1 MFKESQ
7 IYLAMVFLKMFLRDF
22 QSMLFNLFFP
32 MAFIGVF
39 LFTGG
44 EPDPIK
50 VGVIDKAQNQLSISF
65 TSLLDQDTTFDVVE
79 GLETELSAKLVD
91 GELIAIV
98 EIPEKF
104 DYENQAGKLNLILDA
119 SQVRQLDG
127 IKDSIEKTLLS
138 IERELRGNEAM
149 FSLEIVDMKA
159 RSQRYIDFLIPG
171 LLAFMLMNLSIAG
184 SGFNLVEYRR
194 RGILKR
200 LFVTPIMPKDFIISI
215 VLARLV
221 IVLIQLSV
229 VLWFA
234 LLVLDIQLTG
244 GLASLYGMIMLGSL
258 VFLCF
263 GFCFGSIAK
272 TQEAIRPLVTSFTF
286 PQLILSG
293 VFFPISSLP
302 EIIQP
307 IAQFLPLSV
316 IASSLRG
323 IANDGLSL
331 LSFDINLLG
340 VLIWLIVS
348 FFLATRYF
356 VWRDVAG

>member
-1 MFKESQ
+1 M
-7 IYLAMVFLKMFLRDF
+7 
-22 QSMLFNLFFP
+22 
-32 MAFIGVF
+32 GV
-39 LFTGG
+39 L
-44 EPDPIK
+44 
-50 VGVIDKAQNQLSISF
+50 DKAQNQLSSSF
-65 TSLLDQDTTFDVVE
+65 TSLLDQDNTFDVVE
-79 GLETELSAKLVD
+79 GLETDLSNQLID

-104 DYENQAGKLNLILDA
+104 DYENQSGKLNLILDA

-138 IERELRGNEAM
+138 IERELRGNKAM

-159 RSQRYIDFLIPG
+159 RPQRYIDFLIPG

-244 GLASLYGMIMLGSL
+244 GLVSLYGMIMLGSL

-263 GFCFGSIAK
+263 GFCFGSVAK

-307 IAQFLPLSV
+307 IAEFLPLSV
-316 IASSLRG
+316 IASSLRS

-331 LSFDINLLG
+331 LSFDLNLLG
-340 VLIWLIVS
+340 VVVWLIVS

-356 VWRDVAG
+356 VWRDVACLLYTSPSPRDRG

>member
-1 MFKESQ
+1 MFTESQ
-7 IYLAMVFLKMFLRDF
+7 IHLAMVFLKMFLRDI

-44 EPDPIK
+44 DPDPIK
-50 VGVIDKAQNQLSISF
+50 VGVLDKAQNQLSSSF
-65 TSLLDQDTTFDVVE
+65 TSLLDQDNTFDVVE
-79 GLETELSAKLVD
+79 GLETDLSTQLID
-91 GELIAIV
+91 GELMAIV

-104 DYENQAGKLNLILDA
+104 DYENQSGKLNLILDA

-159 RSQRYIDFLIPG
+159 RPQRYIDFLIPG

-221 IVLIQLSV
+221 IVLIQLSI

-244 GLASLYGMIMLGSL
+244 GLVSLYGMIMLGSL

-263 GFCFGSIAK
+263 GFCFGSVAK

-307 IAQFLPLSV
+307 IAEFLPLSV

-331 LSFDINLLG
+331 FSFDLNLLG
-340 VLIWLIVS
+340 VVVWLIVS

>member
-1 MFKESQ
+1 MC
-7 IYLAMVFLKMFLRDF
+7 IRD
-22 QSMLFNLFFP
+22 
-32 MAFIGVF
+32 
-39 LFTGG
+39 
-44 EPDPIK
+44 
-50 VGVIDKAQNQLSISF
+50 
-65 TSLLDQDTTFDVVE
+65 
-79 GLETELSAKLVD
+79 
-91 GELIAIV
+91 
-98 EIPEKF
+98 
-104 DYENQAGKLNLILDA
+104 
-119 SQVRQLDG
+119 
-127 IKDSIEKTLLS
+127 
-138 IERELRGNEAM
+138 
-149 FSLEIVDMKA
+149 
-159 RSQRYIDFLIPG
+159 
-171 LLAFMLMNLSIAG
+171 
-184 SGFNLVEYRR
+184 
-194 RGILKR
+194 
-200 LFVTPIMPKDFIISI
+200 
-215 VLARLV
+215 RLV

-244 GLASLYGMIMLGSL
+244 GLVSLYGMIMLGSL

-263 GFCFGSIAK
+263 GFCFGSVAK

-307 IAQFLPLSV
+307 IAEFLPLSV

-331 LSFDINLLG
+331 FSFDLNLLG
-340 VLIWLIVS
+340 VVVWLIVS

>member
-1 MFKESQ
+1 
-7 IYLAMVFLKMFLRDF
+7 
-22 QSMLFNLFFP
+22 

-39 LFTGG
+39 IFTGG

-50 VGVIDKAQNQLSISF
+50 VGVIDRAQNQLSVAFS
-65 TSLLDQDTTFDVVE
+65 SLLEQDETFDIVDGSE
-79 GLETELSAKLVD
+79 SDLSVRLID

-98 EIPEKF
+98 EIPEQF
-104 DYENQAGKLNLILDA
+104 DYENQSGKLNLILDA

-149 FSLEIVDMKA
+149 FALEIVDMKA
-159 RSQRYIDFLIPG
+159 RPQRYIDFLIPG

-200 LFVTPIMPKDFIISI
+200 LFVTPIMPKDFIVSI

-234 LLVLDIQLTG
+234 LLVLDIQLIG

-307 IAQFLPLSV
+307 IAEFLPLSV
-316 IASSLRG
+316 ITSSLRG

-331 LSFDINLLG
+331 LSFDLNLLG
-340 VLIWLIVS
+340 VLIWLIIS
-348 FFLATRYF
+348 FFIATRYF

>member
-1 MFKESQ
+1 M
-7 IYLAMVFLKMFLRDF
+7 
-22 QSMLFNLFFP
+22 
-32 MAFIGVF
+32 
-39 LFTGG
+39 
-44 EPDPIK
+44 
-50 VGVIDKAQNQLSISF
+50 
-65 TSLLDQDTTFDVVE
+65 
-79 GLETELSAKLVD
+79 
-91 GELIAIV
+91 IAIV
-98 EIPEKF
+98 EIPEEF
-104 DYENQAGKLNLILDA
+104 DYENQSGKLNLILDA

-138 IERELRGNEAM
+138 IERELSGNEAM

-159 RSQRYIDFLIPG
+159 RPQRYIDFLIPG

-200 LFVTPIMPKDFIISI
+200 LFVTPIMPKDFIVSI

-244 GLASLYGMIMLGSL
+244 GLVSLYGMIMLGSL

-263 GFCFGSIAK
+263 GFCFGSVAK

-307 IAQFLPLSV
+307 IAEFLPLSV

-331 LSFDINLLG
+331 LSFDLNLLG
-340 VLIWLIVS
+340 VVVWLIVS

>member
-1 MFKESQ
+1 MFTESQ
-7 IYLAMVFLKMFLRDF
+7 IHLAMVFLKMFLRDI

-44 EPDPIK
+44 DPDPIK
-50 VGVIDKAQNQLSISF
+50 VGVLDKAQNQLSSSF
-65 TSLLDQDTTFDVVE
+65 TSLLDQDNTFDVVE
-79 GLETELSAKLVD
+79 GLETNLSAQLID

-98 EIPEKF
+98 EIPEEF
-104 DYENQAGKLNLILDA
+104 DYENQSGKLNLILDA
-119 SQVRQLDG
+119 SQGRQLDG

-159 RSQRYIDFLIPG
+159 RPQRYIDFLIPG

-244 GLASLYGMIMLGSL
+244 GLASLYGMIMLGSF

-263 GFCFGSIAK
+263 GFCFGSVAK

-307 IAQFLPLSV
+307 IAEFLPLSV

-331 LSFDINLLG
+331 LSFDLNLLG
-340 VLIWLIVS
+340 VFVWLILS

>member
-1 MFKESQ
+1 MFTESQ
-7 IYLAMVFLKMFLRDF
+7 IHLAMVFLKMFLRDI

-44 EPDPIK
+44 DPDPIK
-50 VGVIDKAQNQLSISF
+50 VGVLDKAQNQLSSSF
-65 TSLLDQDTTFDVVE
+65 TSLLDQDNTFDVVE
-79 GLETELSAKLVD
+79 GLETDLSNQLID

-104 DYENQAGKLNLILDA
+104 DYENQSGKLNLILDA

-159 RSQRYIDFLIPG
+159 RPQRYIDFLIPG

-244 GLASLYGMIMLGSL
+244 GLVSLYGMIMLGSL

-263 GFCFGSIAK
+263 GFCFGSVAK

-307 IAQFLPLSV
+307 IAEFLPLSV

-331 LSFDINLLG
+331 FSFDLNLLG
-340 VLIWLIVS
+340 VVAWLILS

>member
-1 MFKESQ
+1 MFTESQ
-7 IYLAMVFLKMFLRDF
+7 IHLAMVFLKMFLRDI

-44 EPDPIK
+44 DPDPIK
-50 VGVIDKAQNQLSISF
+50 VGVLDKAQNQLSGSF
-65 TSLLDQDTTFDVVE
+65 TSLLDQDNTFDVVE
-79 GLETELSAKLVD
+79 GLETDLSTQLID

-104 DYENQAGKLNLILDA
+104 DYENQSGKLNLILDA

-159 RSQRYIDFLIPG
+159 RPQRYIDFLIPG

-200 LFVTPIMPKDFIISI
+200 LFVTPITPKDFIISI

-244 GLASLYGMIMLGSL
+244 GLVSLYGMIMLGS
-258 VFLCF
+258 
-263 GFCFGSIAK
+263 
-272 TQEAIRPLVTSFTF
+272 
-286 PQLILSG
+286 
-293 VFFPISSLP
+293 
-302 EIIQP
+302 
-307 IAQFLPLSV
+307 
-316 IASSLRG
+316 
-323 IANDGLSL
+323 
-331 LSFDINLLG
+331 
-340 VLIWLIVS
+340 
-348 FFLATRYF
+348 
-356 VWRDVAG
+356 

>member
-1 MFKESQ
+1 M
-7 IYLAMVFLKMFLRDF
+7 
-22 QSMLFNLFFP
+22 
-32 MAFIGVF
+32 
-39 LFTGG
+39 
-44 EPDPIK
+44 
-50 VGVIDKAQNQLSISF
+50 
-65 TSLLDQDTTFDVVE
+65 
-79 GLETELSAKLVD
+79 
-91 GELIAIV
+91 IAIV

-104 DYENQAGKLNLILDA
+104 DYENQSGKLNLILDA

-159 RSQRYIDFLIPG
+159 RPQRYIDFLIPG

-244 GLASLYGMIMLGSL
+244 GLVSLYGMIMLGSL

-263 GFCFGSIAK
+263 GFCFGSVAK

-307 IAQFLPLSV
+307 IAEILPLSV

-331 LSFDINLLG
+331 LSFDLNLLG
-340 VLIWLIVS
+340 VVVWLIVS

>member
-7 IYLAMVFLKMFLRDF
+7 IHLAMVFLKMFLRDI

-39 LFTGG
+39 IFTGG

-50 VGVIDKAQNQLSISF
+50 VGVIDRAQNQLSVAFS
-65 TSLLDQDTTFDVVE
+65 SLLEQDETFDIVDGSE
-79 GLETELSAKLVD
+79 SDLSVRLID

-98 EIPEKF
+98 EIPEQF
-104 DYENQAGKLNLILDA
+104 DYENQSGKLNLILDA

-149 FSLEIVDMKA
+149 FALEIVDMKA
-159 RSQRYIDFLIPG
+159 RPQRYIDFLIPG

-200 LFVTPIMPKDFIISI
+200 LFVTPIMPKDFIVSI

-234 LLVLDIQLTG
+234 LLVLDIQLIG

-307 IAQFLPLSV
+307 IAEFLPLSV
-316 IASSLRG
+316 ITSSLRG

-331 LSFDINLLG
+331 LSFDLNLLG
-340 VLIWLIVS
+340 VLIWLIIS
-348 FFLATRYF
+348 FFIATRYF

>member
-1 MFKESQ
+1 MFTESQ
-7 IYLAMVFLKMFLRDF
+7 IHLAMVFLKMFLRDI

-44 EPDPIK
+44 DPDPIK
-50 VGVIDKAQNQLSISF
+50 VGVLDKAQNQLSSSF
-65 TSLLDQDTTFDVVE
+65 TSLLDQDNTFDVVE
-79 GLETELSAKLVD
+79 GLETDLSTQLIN
-91 GELIAIV
+91 GELMAIV

-104 DYENQAGKLNLILDA
+104 DYENQSGKLNLILDA

-149 FSLEIVDMKA
+149 FSLQIVDMKA
-159 RSQRYIDFLIPG
+159 RPQRYIDFLIPG

-244 GLASLYGMIMLGSL
+244 GLISLYGMIMLGSL

-263 GFCFGSIAK
+263 GFCFGSVAK

-307 IAQFLPLSV
+307 IAEFLPLSV

-331 LSFDINLLG
+331 LSFDLNLLG
-340 VLIWLIVS
+340 VVVWLIVS

>member
-1 MFKESQ
+1 MFTEPQ
-7 IYLAMVFLKMFLRDF
+7 IHLAMVFLKMFLRDI

-44 EPDPIK
+44 DPDPIK
-50 VGVIDKAQNQLSISF
+50 VGVLDKAQNQLSSSF
-65 TSLLDQDTTFDVVE
+65 AYLLGQDKTFDVVE
-79 GLETELSAKLVD
+79 GLEADLSTQLID

-98 EIPEKF
+98 EIPEEF
-104 DYENQAGKLNLILDA
+104 DYENQSGKLNLILDA

-159 RSQRYIDFLIPG
+159 RPQRYIDFLIPG

-244 GLASLYGMIMLGSL
+244 GLVSLYVMIMLGSL

-307 IAQFLPLSV
+307 IAEFLPLSMV
-316 IASSLRG
+316 ASSLRG

-331 LSFDINLLG
+331 LSFDLNLLG
-340 VLIWLIVS
+340 VVVWLIVS